1 MSGENEKDTAASR
14 SKDGVP
20 SWNGEASTFVAYE
33 KAACL
38 WEQGLVYNKR
48 YTAAP
53 RLMAELT
60 GPTKRLMAE
69 LTGPTKRLVARKPV
83 EEVDFPATDFRQ
95 ATSERGD
102 RLAWKIFQGH
112 ETEVRGDDERI
123 HHP

>member
-20 SWNGEASTFVAYE
+20 SWNGEASTFVANE

-53 RLMAELT
+53 
-60 GPTKRLMAE
+60 RLMAE